1 MKIKDKIAGK
11 NSFFNKIFLVYAL
24 ITIISGI
31 VLFLILT
38 ENLITIKK
46 DQALEMSGQVIE
58 SVDSFLQTKIVDEK
72 SIYQKLGTFGGRD

>member
-1 MKIKDKIAGK
+1 MCKLYKL
-11 NSFFNKIFLVYAL
+11 FLVYAL

-58 SVDSFLQTKIVDEK
+58 SVDSFLQKFVFRKICWYWRSTTVNWK
-72 SIYQKLGTFGGRD
+72 RP